1 MPAPATSPAE
11 DKKPQGG
18 EKTKAHDGEPARPDD
33 GELGG
38 VALGMQVWDD
48 YERDLKAWEAAE
60 AAVQQTDAG
69 GVEGNA
75 EAAAPIASTS

>member
-1 MPAPATSPAE
+1 M
-11 DKKPQGG
+11 
-18 EKTKAHDGEPARPDD
+18 R
-33 GELGG
+33 
-38 VALGMQVWDD
+38 VWDD

-60 AAVQQTDAG
+60 AAAQPTDAG